1 MVIKS
6 QFINIPYQVAL
17 LLIIIG
23 YSIASII
30 CSFLIEVNINNVI
43 DGKDV
48 LMESYLVLEAL
59 NDITNY
65 IPSVFFIIQT
75 ILIVVTLV
83 LKKDKTE
90 LFKNILVYVSIV
102 IAIVD
107 LVCLISSN
115 GVIINNVDV
124 IYKKSNS
131 IGKLVSLTLQVTAI
145 IGMIIYK
152 FIDKKESENVIG

>member
-30 CSFLIEVNINNVI
+30 CSFLIEVNIYNVI

-83 LKKDKTE
+83 LKKNKTE